1 MTRMKKCLLIMP
13 LDFYSMA
20 SQMQAALK
28 KCGYE
33 TTLCN
38 DRYPNTTLTKIMW
51 KIGITKALYQKTY
64 SYIKNHFLQT
74 NYDLCIII
82 KGYGVSTK
90 LIDEIHKT
98 CLVVIGYNFDSFA
111 YNKRALKW
119 YKRCDKFATFDYEDV
134 VRYNLPL
141 IELYSAIEILTPT
154 EPKIYDLF
162 VLQKVHSNRLKFLH
176 KAITILNPQNAY
188 IWLYESNRI
197 TAIKNFMHSPILY
210 MKYSKYIH
218 LTPMT
223 YDKYSDYMR
232 QSIFTLD
239 YSHPKQSG
247 ITMRCFEALS
257 CKTKII
263 TNNTNVLNDGLFD
276 DSTIICLE
284 INKQYSLEHME
295 NIKKQFKDISYTKN
309 WQSRSINDFVNDL
322 LKLQ

>member
-1 MTRMKKCLLIMP
+1 
-13 LDFYSMA
+13 
-20 SQMQAALK
+20 
-28 KCGYE
+28 
-33 TTLCN
+33 
-38 DRYPNTTLTKIMW
+38 
-51 KIGITKALYQKTY
+51 
-64 SYIKNHFLQT
+64 
-74 NYDLCIII
+74 
-82 KGYGVSTK
+82 
-90 LIDEIHKT
+90 
-98 CLVVIGYNFDSFA
+98 
-111 YNKRALKW
+111 
-119 YKRCDKFATFDYEDV
+119 
-134 VRYNLPL
+134 
-141 IELYSAIEILTPT
+141 
-154 EPKIYDLF
+154 
-162 VLQKVHSNRLKFLH
+162 
-176 KAITILNPQNAY
+176 
-188 IWLYESNRI
+188 
-197 TAIKNFMHSPILY
+197 
-210 MKYSKYIH
+210 
-218 LTPMT
+218 MT